1 MKRLLALLL
10 FCAMLLC
17 GCVSRQLE
25 DELMVIVL
33 GVDAE
38 EKDVIL
44 TVKVPSAASSVQKD
58 ESGGY
63 LLYSARGQGFA
74 EALSMLRAAAPR
86 KLNFT
91 QVREIVLGR
100 EAAAQPLKPL
110 LVLIDSVPRLRSSA
124 ALIMCTETAE
134 AMIAAQ
140 KPDLGVRLSR
150 YADSTLAESAGKGFT
165 PDADL
170 CGALRD
176 LRGGQADPLLIL
188 GAIRT
193 GGTPGPNAPDVLD
206 ALPGDLPRQGSGAI
220 ELFGAAATDGER
232 VTGYLTGREMAL
244 IHLIQG
250 NIRFF
255 PFTAA
260 SGALLRITAESPAR
274 LAVDLSR
281 TPARLAVDLR
291 CFVHCPPVAPPEPE
305 KLADALEKELLACLT
320 RLRALGCDALGFGG
334 IASRQFL
341 TLDEWESIGWKSV
354 YASAEIEVSVSVRC
368 LTD

>member
-10 FCAMLLC
+10 CCAVLLN

-38 EKDVIL
+38 ENDVIL

-63 LLYSARGQGFA
+63 LTYSARGQGFA
-74 EALSMLRAAAPR
+74 EALSMLRAATPR

-100 EAAAQPLKPL
+100 EAARGTLLPL
-110 LVLIDSVPRLRSSA
+110 LVLIDAVPRLRSSA
-124 ALIMCTETAE
+124 ALIVCTDTAK

-176 LRGGQADPLLIL
+176 LKGGQADPLLIL
-188 GAIRT
+188 GAIQA
-193 GGTPGPNAPDVLD
+193 GETPSPNAPDVLD

-255 PFTAA
+255 PYTAA

-274 LAVDLSR
+274 LTVDLSDA
-281 TPARLAVDLR
+281 PARLAVALH
-291 CFVHCPPVAPPEPE
+291 CFVHCPPGDPPDPDA
-305 KLADALEKELLACLT
+305 LADALRQEILGCLMH
-320 RLRALGCDALGFGG
+320 LRALRCDALGFGS

-341 TLDEWESIGWKSV
+341 TLDEWESMDWKGV
-354 YASAEIEVSVSVRC
+354 YISAEFNVTVSVRC
-368 LTD
+368 LAD